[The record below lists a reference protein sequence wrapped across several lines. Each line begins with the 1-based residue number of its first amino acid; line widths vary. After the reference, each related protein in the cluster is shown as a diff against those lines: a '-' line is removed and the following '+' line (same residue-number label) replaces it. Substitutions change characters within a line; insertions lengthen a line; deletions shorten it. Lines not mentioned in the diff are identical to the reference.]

1 MPPSKA
7 DGLLHHALKAD
18 EHRLGAVVPGDD
30 HLGVP
35 RQHGELL
42 VAALHPAADVREP
55 AADWTLHRFQHSPRR
70 TRVADPGTRLTELRM
85 LWHDTASGR
94 QIAHCWARIR
104 GVLGAQCGRIR
115 GLEREREREHT
126 PVLTSE
132 QKRERERGGGE
143 REWRLT
149 GVDLSACLPMKP
161 PDKGAPNGYPQRGW
175 SVSLPLTFRSRR
187 ENN

>member
-132 QKRERERGGGE
+132 QKRERESGDWLVWTYRP
-143 REWRLT
+143 
-149 GVDLSACLPMKP
+149 ACLWNPPTREHPMAIRNVA
-161 PDKGAPNGYPQRGW
+161 GQFRC
-175 SVSLPLTFRSRR
+175 RSRFGLGVR
-187 ENN
+187 IIK